1 MARNTKRLFRA
12 FTTKSS
18 RGEKWRKSTTHSVT
32 RVARVPHGPGAP
44 KLIKWRFSSAHRRRF
59 GSFPHVTTNTTGQLA
74 VHMEGHGEEGGG
86 TPGRKVEGPRGG
98 RWSDSGEEG
107 GGTPGCKVEG
117 PRGGRWRNSGEEGG
131 GTQGCKVEGP
141 RGARWRNPGEE
152 GGGTQG
158 CKVEEPRGGRW
169 RNPGVQGGGTQGCKV
184 EEPRGARWRN
194 PGVQGGGQREHHETA
209 RETQWGDFCKAVR
222 ELACCS
228 ALRRWVTKNT
238 RRESE
243 AHAWEDAAVRHRR
256 VAEVFGEVHAST
268 RKRNV
273 TLAAAG
279 PDRWSW

>member
-86 TPGRKVEGPRGG
+86 TPGRKVE
-98 RWSDSGEEG
+98 
-107 GGTPGCKVEG
+107 
-117 PRGGRWRNSGEEGG
+117 
-131 GTQGCKVEGP
+131 
-141 RGARWRNPGEE
+141 
-152 GGGTQG
+152 
-158 CKVEEPRGGRW
+158 EPRGGRW
-169 RNPGVQGGGTQGCKV
+169 RDPGVQGGGTQGRKVEELRGGRWRDSREEGGATPGRKV
-184 EEPRGARWRN
+184 EEPRGARWRD
-194 PGVQGGGQREHHETA
+194 PGVQGGGQREHHETT

-228 ALRRWVTKNT
+228 ALRRWATKNT

>member
-1 MARNTKRLFRA
+1 M
-12 FTTKSS
+12 
-18 RGEKWRKSTTHSVT
+18 WRECLTAQALQNLLSGGFP
-32 RVARVPHGPGAP
+32 A
-44 KLIKWRFSSAHRRRF
+44 LIDDGSAHFRTSQPIRQDSWQSTWRD
-59 GSFPHVTTNTTGQLA
+59 T
-74 VHMEGHGEEGGG
+74 
-86 TPGRKVEGPRGG
+86 GRKVEEPRGG
-98 RWSDSGEEG
+98 RWRDPGVQG
-107 GGTPGCKVEG
+107 RGTQGRKVEE

-131 GTQGCKVEGP
+131 GT
-141 RGARWRNPGEE
+141 PGR
-152 GGGTQG
+152 
-158 CKVEEPRGGRW
+158 KVEEPRGGRW
-169 RNPGVQGGGTQGCKV
+169 RDPGVHGGATSGRKV
-184 EEPRGARWRN
+184 EEPRGARWSDIGEEGGGTQGCTVERHRGGRWRN

>member
-86 TPGRKVEGPRGG
+86 TPGRKVE
-98 RWSDSGEEG
+98 EL
-107 GGTPGCKVEG
+107 
-117 PRGGRWRNSGEEGG
+117 RGGRWRNSGEEGG
-131 GTQGCKVEGP
+131 GTQGCKVEANGNIMKQP
-141 RGARWRNPGEE
+141 VKHSGEE
-152 GGGTQG
+152 
-158 CKVEEPRGGRW
+158 
-169 RNPGVQGGGTQGCKV
+169 GGGTQGCKV
-184 EEPRGARWRN
+184 EEPRGARWRD
-194 PGVQGGGQREHHETA
+194 PGVQGGGQREHHETT
-209 RETQWGDFCKAVR
+209 RETQWGNFCKAVR

-228 ALRRWVTKNT
+228 ALRRWATKNT

>member
-86 TPGRKVEGPRGG
+86 TPGRKVEGPRGA
-98 RWSDSGEEG
+98 
-107 GGTPGCKVEG
+107 
-117 PRGGRWRNSGEEGG
+117 RWRDPGVQGG

-141 RGARWRNPGEE
+141 RGARWRD
-152 GGGTQG
+152 
-158 CKVEEPRGGRW
+158 
-169 RNPGVQGGGTQGCKV
+169 PGVQGGGTQGCKV
-184 EEPRGARWRN
+184 EGPRGARWRD
-194 PGVQGGGQREHHETA
+194 PGVQGGGQREHHETT

-228 ALRRWVTKNT
+228 ALRRWATKNT

>member
-86 TPGRKVEGPRGG
+86 TQGCKVEELRGA
-98 RWSDSGEEG
+98 RWRNSGEEG
-107 GGTPGCKVEG
+107 GGTPGCKVEE
-117 PRGGRWRNSGEEGG
+117 PRGGRWRNSGVHGG
-131 GTQGCKVEGP
+131 GTQGCTVEEP
-141 RGARWRNPGEE
+141 TGARWRNP
-152 GGGTQG
+152 
-158 CKVEEPRGGRW
+158 R
-169 RNPGVQGGGTQGCKV
+169 
-184 EEPRGARWRN
+184 
-194 PGVQGGGQREHHETA
+194 VQGGGQREHHETT
-209 RETQWGDFCKAVR
+209 RETQWGDFCKAVH

-228 ALRRWVTKNT
+228 ALRRWATKNT

-243 AHAWEDAAVRHRR
+243 AHAWEDAAVGHRR
-256 VAEVFGEVHAST
+256 VAEVFGEVHAT

>member
-1 MARNTKRLFRA
+1 VARNTKRLFRA

-59 GSFPHVTTNTTGQLA
+59 GSFPRVTTNTTGQLA

-86 TPGRKVEGPRGG
+86 TPGRKVERL
-98 RWSDSGEEG
+98 
-107 GGTPGCKVEG
+107 
-117 PRGGRWRNSGEEGG
+117 RGGRWRDPGVQGG
-131 GTQGCKVEGP
+131 GTQGCKVEG
-141 RGARWRNPGEE
+141 
-152 GGGTQG
+152 
-158 CKVEEPRGGRW
+158 PRGGRW
-169 RNPGVQGGGTQGCKV
+169 RNPGVQGGGTPGCKV

-194 PGVQGGGQREHHETA
+194 PGVQGGGQREHHETT
-209 RETQWGDFCKAVR
+209 RETQWGDLCKAVR

-228 ALRRWVTKNT
+228 ALRRWATKNT

-268 RKRNV
+268 RRRNV

>member
-86 TPGRKVEGPRGG
+86 TPGRKVEEPRGA
-98 RWSDSGEEG
+98 RWRNLGEEG
-107 GGTPGCKVEG
+107 GGTPGRKVE
-117 PRGGRWRNSGEEGG
+117 E
-131 GTQGCKVEGP
+131 P
-141 RGARWRNPGEE
+141 RGARWRD
-152 GGGTQG
+152 
-158 CKVEEPRGGRW
+158 
-169 RNPGVQGGGTQGCKV
+169 PGVQGGGTQGSKV

-194 PGVQGGGQREHHETA
+194 PGVQGGGQREHHETT

-228 ALRRWVTKNT
+228 ALRRWATKNT

-256 VAEVFGEVHAST
+256 VAEVFGEVHAT

>member
-74 VHMEGHGEEGGG
+74 VHMEGHGEE
-86 TPGRKVEGPRGG
+86 
-98 RWSDSGEEG
+98 
-107 GGTPGCKVEG
+107 C
-117 PRGGRWRNSGEEGG
+117 G

-141 RGARWRNPGEE
+141 RGGMWRD
-152 GGGTQG
+152 
-158 CKVEEPRGGRW
+158 
-169 RNPGVQGGGTQGCKV
+169 PGVQGGGTPGCKV
-184 EEPRGARWRN
+184 EELRGGMWRDPGVQGGGTPGCKVEELRGGRWRD
-194 PGVQGGGQREHHETA
+194 PGVQGGGQREHHETT

-228 ALRRWVTKNT
+228 ALRRWATKNT

-243 AHAWEDAAVRHRR
+243 AHAWEDAAVGHRR

>member
-44 KLIKWRFSSAHRRRF
+44 KLTKWRFSSAHRRRF

-86 TPGRKVEGPRGG
+86 TPGRKVEGPRGA
-98 RWSDSGEEG
+98 RWRDPGEEG
-107 GGTPGCKVEG
+107 GGTP
-117 PRGGRWRNSGEEGG
+117 
-131 GTQGCKVEGP
+131 
-141 RGARWRNPGEE
+141 
-152 GGGTQG
+152 G

-169 RNPGVQGGGTQGCKV
+169 RNSGVQGGGTQGCTV
-184 EEPRGARWRN
+184 EEPTGARWRN
-194 PGVQGGGQREHHETA
+194 PRVQGGGQREHHETT
-209 RETQWGDFCKAVR
+209 RETQWGDLCKAVR

-228 ALRRWVTKNT
+228 ALRRWATKNT

>member
-86 TPGRKVEGPRGG
+86 TQ
-98 RWSDSGEEG
+98 
-107 GGTPGCKVEG
+107 GCKVEEL
-117 PRGGRWRNSGEEGG
+117 RGARWRNSGEEGG
-131 GTQGCKVEGP
+131 GT
-141 RGARWRNPGEE
+141 PGR
-152 GGGTQG
+152 
-158 CKVEEPRGGRW
+158 KVEEPRGGRW
-169 RNPGVQGGGTQGCKV
+169 RDPGVQGGGTQGSKV
-184 EEPRGARWRN
+184 EEPRGARWRD
-194 PGVQGGGQREHHETA
+194 PGVQGGGQREHHETT

-228 ALRRWVTKNT
+228 ALRRWATKNT

>member
-86 TPGRKVEGPRGG
+86 TPGRKVEGPRG
-98 RWSDSGEEG
+98 
-107 GGTPGCKVEG
+107 
-117 PRGGRWRNSGEEGG
+117 
-131 GTQGCKVEGP
+131 
-141 RGARWRNPGEE
+141 ARWRD
-152 GGGTQG
+152 
-158 CKVEEPRGGRW
+158 
-169 RNPGVQGGGTQGCKV
+169 PGVQGGGTPGCKV
-184 EEPRGARWRN
+184 EEPRGARWKDPR
-194 PGVQGGGQREHHETA
+194 VQGGGQREHHETT

-228 ALRRWVTKNT
+228 ALRRWATKDT

-279 PDRWSW
+279 PDRWSC

>member
-59 GSFPHVTTNTTGQLA
+59 GSFPRVTTNTTGQLA
-74 VHMEGHGEEGGG
+74 V
-86 TPGRKVEGPRGG
+86 TWRDTGRKVEELRGG
-98 RWSDSGEEG
+98 RWRDPGVQG
-107 GGTPGCKVEG
+107 GGTQGCTVERH
-117 PRGGRWRNSGEEGG
+117 RGGRWRNPGVQSGGTQGCKVEANGSIMKQPVKHSGEEGG
-131 GTQGCKVEGP
+131 GTQGCKVE
-141 RGARWRNPGEE
+141 RLPG
-152 GGGTQG
+152 G
-158 CKVEEPRGGRW
+158 
-169 RNPGVQGGGTQGCKV
+169 
-184 EEPRGARWRN
+184 RWRN
-194 PGVQGGGQREHHETA
+194 PGVQGGGQREHHETT
-209 RETQWGDFCKAVR
+209 RETQWGDLCKAVR

-228 ALRRWVTKNT
+228 ALRRWATKNT

>member
-86 TPGRKVEGPRGG
+86 TPGRKVEGPRGA
-98 RWSDSGEEG
+98 RWRNPGVQGGGTHGCKVEGPRGARWRDPGEEG
-107 GGTPGCKVEG
+107 GGTPGRKVEEL
-117 PRGGRWRNSGEEGG
+117 RGARWRNSGEEGG
-131 GTQGCKVEGP
+131 GTQGCKVE
-141 RGARWRNPGEE
+141 
-152 GGGTQG
+152 
-158 CKVEEPRGGRW
+158 
-169 RNPGVQGGGTQGCKV
+169 
-184 EEPRGARWRN
+184 EPRGARWRD
-194 PGVQGGGQREHHETA
+194 PGVQGGGRREHHETT

-228 ALRRWVTKNT
+228 ALRRWATKNT

>member
-86 TPGRKVEGPRGG
+86 TPGRKVERL
-98 RWSDSGEEG
+98 
-107 GGTPGCKVEG
+107 
-117 PRGGRWRNSGEEGG
+117 RGGRWRD
-131 GTQGCKVEGP
+131 
-141 RGARWRNPGEE
+141 
-152 GGGTQG
+152 
-158 CKVEEPRGGRW
+158 
-169 RNPGVQGGGTQGCKV
+169 
-184 EEPRGARWRN
+184 
-194 PGVQGGGQREHHETA
+194 PGVQGGGQREHHETT
-209 RETQWGDFCKAVR
+209 RETQWGDFCKAVH

-228 ALRRWVTKNT
+228 ALRRWATKDT

>member
-86 TPGRKVEGPRGG
+86 T
-98 RWSDSGEEG
+98 
-107 GGTPGCKVEG
+107 
-117 PRGGRWRNSGEEGG
+117 
-131 GTQGCKVEGP
+131 QGCKVEEL
-141 RGARWRNPGEE
+141 RGGRWRNPGEE
-152 GGGTQG
+152 GGGTPG

-169 RNPGVQGGGTQGCKV
+169 RNSGVHGGGTQGCTV
-184 EEPRGARWRN
+184 EEPTGARWRN
-194 PGVQGGGQREHHETA
+194 PRVQGGGQREHHETT
-209 RETQWGDFCKAVR
+209 RETQRGDFCKAVH

-228 ALRRWVTKNT
+228 ALRRWATKNT

-243 AHAWEDAAVRHRR
+243 AHAWEDAAVGHRR
-256 VAEVFGEVHAST
+256 VAEVFGEVHAT

>member
-59 GSFPHVTTNTTGQLA
+59 GSFPRVTTNTTGQLA

-86 TPGRKVEGPRGG
+86 TPGRKVEGPRGAKW
-98 RWSDSGEEG
+98 RNLGEEG
-107 GGTPGCKVEG
+107 GGTPG
-117 PRGGRWRNSGEEGG
+117 R
-131 GTQGCKVEGP
+131 KVEGP
-141 RGARWRNPGEE
+141 RGARWRDPGEE

-169 RNPGVQGGGTQGCKV
+169 RNPGVQGGG
-184 EEPRGARWRN
+184 
-194 PGVQGGGQREHHETA
+194 QREHHETT
-209 RETQWGDFCKAVR
+209 RETQWGDLCKAVR

-228 ALRRWVTKNT
+228 ALRRWATKNT

>member
-86 TPGRKVEGPRGG
+86 TPGRKVEGPRGA
-98 RWSDSGEEG
+98 RWRDPGVQG
-107 GGTPGCKVEG
+107 GATPGRKVE
-117 PRGGRWRNSGEEGG
+117 E
-131 GTQGCKVEGP
+131 P
-141 RGARWRNPGEE
+141 RGARWRD
-152 GGGTQG
+152 
-158 CKVEEPRGGRW
+158 PR
-169 RNPGVQGGGTQGCKV
+169 VQGGGTQGRKV
-184 EEPRGARWRN
+184 EGPTGARWRN
-194 PGVQGGGQREHHETA
+194 PGVQGGGQREHHETT
-209 RETQWGDFCKAVR
+209 RETQWGDFCKAVH

-228 ALRRWVTKNT
+228 ALRRWATKNT

-243 AHAWEDAAVRHRR
+243 AHAWEDAAVGHRR
-256 VAEVFGEVHAST
+256 VAEVFGEVHAT

>member
-86 TPGRKVEGPRGG
+86 T
-98 RWSDSGEEG
+98 
-107 GGTPGCKVEG
+107 
-117 PRGGRWRNSGEEGG
+117 
-131 GTQGCKVEGP
+131 
-141 RGARWRNPGEE
+141 
-152 GGGTQG
+152 QG
-158 CKVEEPRGGRW
+158 CKVEELRGGRW
-169 RNPGVQGGGTQGCKV
+169 RNPG
-184 EEPRGARWRN
+184 EE
-194 PGVQGGGQREHHETA
+194 GGGQREHHETA
-209 RETQWGDFCKAVR
+209 RETQWGDLCKAVR

>member
-1 MARNTKRLFRA
+1 VARNTKRLFRA

-74 VHMEGHGEEGGG
+74 VTWRDTGRKVEELRGGRWRNSGVQGGG
-86 TPGRKVEGPRGG
+86 TPGRKVEEPRGA
-98 RWSDSGEEG
+98 RWRNLGEEG
-107 GGTPGCKVEG
+107 GGTPGCKVE
-117 PRGGRWRNSGEEGG
+117 
-131 GTQGCKVEGP
+131 
-141 RGARWRNPGEE
+141 
-152 GGGTQG
+152 
-158 CKVEEPRGGRW
+158 EPRGGRW
-169 RNPGVQGGGTQGCKV
+169 SDTGEEGGGTQGCKV
-184 EEPRGARWRN
+184 EEPRGARWRD
-194 PGVQGGGQREHHETA
+194 PGEQGGGTHGCKVEEPTGARWRDPRVQGGGQREHHETA

>member
-1 MARNTKRLFRA
+1 VARNTKRLFRA

-59 GSFPHVTTNTTGQLA
+59 GSFPRVTTNTTGQLA
-74 VHMEGHGEEGGG
+74 V
-86 TPGRKVEGPRGG
+86 TWRDTGR
-98 RWSDSGEEG
+98 
-107 GGTPGCKVEG
+107 
-117 PRGGRWRNSGEEGG
+117 
-131 GTQGCKVEGP
+131 KVEGP
-141 RGARWRNPGEE
+141 RGARWRD
-152 GGGTQG
+152 
-158 CKVEEPRGGRW
+158 
-169 RNPGVQGGGTQGCKV
+169 PGVQGGGTQGCKV
-184 EEPRGARWRN
+184 EEPRGARWRD
-194 PGVQGGGQREHHETA
+194 PGVQGGGQREHHETT
-209 RETQWGDFCKAVR
+209 RETQWGDFCKAVH

-228 ALRRWVTKNT
+228 ALRRWATKNT

>member
-86 TPGRKVEGPRGG
+86 TPGRKVEGPRG
-98 RWSDSGEEG
+98 
-107 GGTPGCKVEG
+107 
-117 PRGGRWRNSGEEGG
+117 
-131 GTQGCKVEGP
+131 
-141 RGARWRNPGEE
+141 ARWRNPGE
-152 GGGTQG
+152 
-158 CKVEEPRGGRW
+158 
-169 RNPGVQGGGTQGCKV
+169 
-184 EEPRGARWRN
+184 
-194 PGVQGGGQREHHETA
+194 QGGGQREHHETT
-209 RETQWGDFCKAVR
+209 RETQWGDLCKAVR

-228 ALRRWVTKNT
+228 ALRRWATKNT

>member
-1 MARNTKRLFRA
+1 VARNTKRLFRA

-86 TPGRKVEGPRGG
+86 TQGCKVEELRGA
-98 RWSDSGEEG
+98 RWRNSGEEG
-107 GGTPGCKVEG
+107 GGTPGCKVEE
-117 PRGGRWRNSGEEGG
+117 PRGGRWRNSGVHGG
-131 GTQGCKVEGP
+131 GTQGCTVEEP
-141 RGARWRNPGEE
+141 TGARWRNP
-152 GGGTQG
+152 
-158 CKVEEPRGGRW
+158 R
-169 RNPGVQGGGTQGCKV
+169 
-184 EEPRGARWRN
+184 
-194 PGVQGGGQREHHETA
+194 VQGGGQREHHETT
-209 RETQWGDFCKAVR
+209 RETQWGDFCKAVH

-228 ALRRWVTKNT
+228 ALRRWATKNT

-243 AHAWEDAAVRHRR
+243 AHAWEDAAVGHRR
-256 VAEVFGEVHAST
+256 VAEVFGEVHAT

>member
-59 GSFPHVTTNTTGQLA
+59 GSFPRVTTNTTGQLA

-86 TPGRKVEGPRGG
+86 TPGRKVEGPRGA
-98 RWSDSGEEG
+98 RWSVS
-107 GGTPGCKVEG
+107 
-117 PRGGRWRNSGEEGG
+117 
-131 GTQGCKVEGP
+131 
-141 RGARWRNPGEE
+141 
-152 GGGTQG
+152 
-158 CKVEEPRGGRW
+158 
-169 RNPGVQGGGTQGCKV
+169 
-184 EEPRGARWRN
+184 
-194 PGVQGGGQREHHETA
+194 GVQGGGQREHHETA
-209 RETQWGDFCKAVR
+209 RETQWGDLCKAVR

-228 ALRRWVTKNT
+228 ALRRWATKDT

>member
-86 TPGRKVEGPRGG
+86 TQGCKVEELRGA
-98 RWSDSGEEG
+98 RWRNSGEEG
-107 GGTPGCKVEG
+107 GGTPGCKVE
-117 PRGGRWRNSGEEGG
+117 
-131 GTQGCKVEGP
+131 
-141 RGARWRNPGEE
+141 
-152 GGGTQG
+152 
-158 CKVEEPRGGRW
+158 EPRGGRW
-169 RNPGVQGGGTQGCKV
+169 RDPGVQGGGTPGRKV

-256 VAEVFGEVHAST
+256 VAEVFGEVHAT

>member
-86 TPGRKVEGPRGG
+86 TPGRKVEGPTGA
-98 RWSDSGEEG
+98 
-107 GGTPGCKVEG
+107 
-117 PRGGRWRNSGEEGG
+117 RWRNSGEEGG
-131 GTQGCKVEGP
+131 GTPGRKVEEP
-141 RGARWRNPGEE
+141 RGGRWRNPGEE

-158 CKVEEPRGGRW
+158 R
-169 RNPGVQGGGTQGCKV
+169 KV
-184 EEPRGARWRN
+184 EEPRGARWRD
-194 PGVQGGGQREHHETA
+194 PGVQGGGQREHHETT

-228 ALRRWVTKNT
+228 ALRRWATKNT

>member
-86 TPGRKVEGPRGG
+86 TPGRKVEGPRGA
-98 RWSDSGEEG
+98 RWWNPGVQG
-107 GGTPGCKVEG
+107 GGTQGRKVEEPRG
-117 PRGGRWRNSGEEGG
+117 GRWRDPGVQGGGQREHHETTRETQRGGRWRNSGEEGG
-131 GTQGCKVEGP
+131 G
-141 RGARWRNPGEE
+141 
-152 GGGTQG
+152 
-158 CKVEEPRGGRW
+158 
-169 RNPGVQGGGTQGCKV
+169 
-184 EEPRGARWRN
+184 
-194 PGVQGGGQREHHETA
+194 QREHHETT

-228 ALRRWVTKNT
+228 ALRRWATKNT

>member
-74 VHMEGHGEEGGG
+74 V
-86 TPGRKVEGPRGG
+86 TWRDTGR
-98 RWSDSGEEG
+98 
-107 GGTPGCKVEG
+107 
-117 PRGGRWRNSGEEGG
+117 
-131 GTQGCKVEGP
+131 KVEGP
-141 RGARWRNPGEE
+141 RGARWRNPGVQ

-158 CKVEEPRGGRW
+158 CKVEANGSIMKQPVKHSGEE
-169 RNPGVQGGGTQGCKV
+169 GGGTPGCKV

-194 PGVQGGGQREHHETA
+194 PGVQGGGTQGSKVEEPRGARWKDPRVQGGGQREHHETT

-228 ALRRWVTKNT
+228 ALSAGQRKT
-238 RRESE
+238 RDESLK
-243 AHAWEDAAVRHRR
+243 RMP
-256 VAEVFGEVHAST
+256 GKT
-268 RKRNV
+268 RQ
-273 TLAAAG
+273 
-279 PDRWSW
+279 

>member
-86 TPGRKVEGPRGG
+86 TPGRKVEGPRGA
-98 RWSDSGEEG
+98 RWRDPGEEG
-107 GGTPGCKVEG
+107 GGTP
-117 PRGGRWRNSGEEGG
+117 
-131 GTQGCKVEGP
+131 
-141 RGARWRNPGEE
+141 
-152 GGGTQG
+152 G

-169 RNPGVQGGGTQGCKV
+169 RNSGVQGGGTQGCTV
-184 EEPRGARWRN
+184 EEPTGARWRN
-194 PGVQGGGQREHHETA
+194 PRVQGGGQREHHETA
-209 RETQWGDFCKAVR
+209 RETQWGDLCKAVR

-228 ALRRWVTKNT
+228 ALRRWATKNT

-268 RKRNV
+268 RRRNV

>member
-86 TPGRKVEGPRGG
+86 TPGRKVEGPRG
-98 RWSDSGEEG
+98 
-107 GGTPGCKVEG
+107 
-117 PRGGRWRNSGEEGG
+117 
-131 GTQGCKVEGP
+131 
-141 RGARWRNPGEE
+141 ARWRD
-152 GGGTQG
+152 
-158 CKVEEPRGGRW
+158 
-169 RNPGVQGGGTQGCKV
+169 
-184 EEPRGARWRN
+184 
-194 PGVQGGGQREHHETA
+194 PGVQGGGQREHHETT

-228 ALRRWVTKNT
+228 ALRRWATKNT